1 MSQQGLFFLSAIIT
15 RSIMQRIT
23 IKRNKEDITMILLL
37 ILLLT
42 AGILTVISVAVISV
56 TGAIGIVLFGD
67 VIVCIF
73 VIFKVIKRLFRKKK

>member
-1 MSQQGLFFLSAIIT
+1 MSATIT
-15 RSIMQRIT
+15 QSIMQRIT

-42 AGILTVISVAVISV
+42 AGILTAISVAVISV
-56 TGAIGIVLFGD
+56 TGAIGIVLFSD

-73 VIFKVIKRLFRKKK
+73 VIFKVIKRLLFRRKK

>member
-1 MSQQGLFFLSAIIT
+1 MSAIIT

-67 VIVCIF
+67 VLVCIF